1 MTELKWHIDRILKER
16 RHQCRGMWQIK
27 LYRTNKHHIVTL
39 RDLETESIPSQNAG
53 SLNEGCFGTAHCTY
67 SCHVD
72 MPIKLTSS
80 PVSHLKIEMTTSR
93 FTPCS
98 KAPTLQ
104 TSSPDIPPDPP
115 QQVYVRT
122 HLGLQSSAH
131 HGPVP
136 AEQLKHFCEYL
147 SLQAPPIL
155 ENQVSTVYRMEQ
167 ISWWMQGKLCTWR

>member
-1 MTELKWHIDRILKER
+1 M
-16 RHQCRGMWQIK
+16 
-27 LYRTNKHHIVTL
+27 TL

-53 SLNEGCFGTAHCTY
+53 SLNEGCFSTAHCTY

-122 HLGLQSSAH
+122 HLDFRAQPTMDQYQQSSSNISVNICLCK
-131 HGPVP
+131 PYP
-136 AEQLKHFCEYL
+136 YWKTRYPQLMAWNRSHDECKESYAYEDKGEGGHCYKHSSSTIAKVWKPC
-147 SLQAPPIL
+147 PPTMPL
-155 ENQVSTVYRMEQ
+155 
-167 ISWWMQGKLCTWR
+167 

>member
-1 MTELKWHIDRILKER
+1 
-16 RHQCRGMWQIK
+16 
-27 LYRTNKHHIVTL
+27 
-39 RDLETESIPSQNAG
+39 
-53 SLNEGCFGTAHCTY
+53 
-67 SCHVD
+67 
-72 MPIKLTSS
+72 MPIKLTLS
-80 PVSHLKIEMTTSR
+80 PVSHLKIEMTRSR

-115 QQVYVRT
+115 QHLLQVYVRT

-147 SLQAPPIL
+147 SLQALHIL
-155 ENQVSTVYRMEQ
+155 ENQVSTAYRVEQ
-167 ISWWMQGKLCTWR
+167 IKAKGVHCYKHSSPTTALVLEPCLFRLTSSDIKHQVTCRQ